1 MYKLISFIGVVVLIL
16 GTFSSSCKKGEDIGL
31 PVVSILSPA
40 NNAEVIAGNII
51 DIKISAVDSN
61 GEIQSI
67 KLFIDDK
74 ERAESGTSPFTFS
87 WNTKIEKTGN
97 HNITVICK
105 DNDENSSSA
114 SIEIN
119 IVKGI

>member
-40 NNAEVIAGNII
+40 NNAEVIAGKII
-51 DIKISAVDSN
+51 DIEISAVDSD
-61 GEIQSI
+61 GEIQSV

-74 ERAESGTSPFTFS
+74 ERAEYSAAPYIFS
-87 WNTKIEKTGN
+87 WNTKIEKTGI
-97 HNITVICK
+97 HNITAICK

-114 SIEIN
+114 SININ